1 MLPVKK
7 RGIQHLPDMEEVLA
21 VTCMIV
27 IEVLTIEKEEGVALE
42 EDTEE
47 ALAVVVGT
55 MLEEVAE
62 MTDEMAPA
70 VLTEAIIAKIG
81 NQEIEAII
89 G

>member
-1 MLPVKK
+1 MQK
-7 RGIQHLPDMEEVLA
+7 RGIQHLPDLEEVLA
-21 VTCMIV
+21 GICMIV
-27 IEVLTIEKEEGVALE
+27 IEVITIEKEEVVALE

-47 ALAVVVGT
+47 ALVVVVGT

-70 VLTEAIIAKIG
+70 VLTEAIIAKID
-81 NQEIEAII
+81 NPEIEAII